1 MKRSVYL
8 TILTIVTVI
17 CIIVGSTVHI
27 VGFGLDLVSN
37 LFQAWDWDWDTD
49 NDAASGG
56 SVSTGDGSGTPGATS
71 SNGCTLAIQQSAM
84 PSSRIWNLLPGF
96 PSTPPSWI

>member
-27 VGFGLDLVSN
+27 VGF
-37 LFQAWDWDWDTD
+37 
-49 NDAASGG
+49 
-56 SVSTGDGSGTPGATS
+56 
-71 SNGCTLAIQQSAM
+71 
-84 PSSRIWNLLPGF
+84 
-96 PSTPPSWI
+96 